1 MDAFSAV
8 AAFSIAAALL
18 TITPGLDTA
27 MVLRTATVEG
37 GKQAMQAGAGVVTGV
52 LAWGLLA
59 SAGLGAVLTVSEV
72 GYRLLQYLG
81 AGYIIWLGALMI
93 RSAIR
98 RTVEEEGALHS
109 VQAGKSANKSANWF
123 WRGLMTN
130 LLNPKV
136 GVFYVSFLPQFIPQ
150 DVPVVMFSMALA
162 AIHALMGLIWFAAI
176 TAATR
181 PFTRVFHSSLFKRG
195 VDGVTGSVLI
205 AFGVRLAFE
214 ERG

>member
-1 MDAFSAV
+1 MDAFSAA

-81 AGYIIWLGALMI
+81 AGYIIWLGARMI

-162 AIHALMGLIWFAAI
+162 AIHALMGLIWFGAI

-181 PFTRVFHSSLFKRG
+181 PFTRIFHSSLFKRG

>member
-1 MDAFSAV
+1 
-8 AAFSIAAALL
+8 
-18 TITPGLDTA
+18 
-27 MVLRTATVEG
+27 
-37 GKQAMQAGAGVVTGV
+37 
-52 LAWGLLA
+52 
-59 SAGLGAVLTVSEV
+59 
-72 GYRLLQYLG
+72 
-81 AGYIIWLGALMI
+81 
-93 RSAIR
+93 
-98 RTVEEEGALHS
+98 
-109 VQAGKSANKSANWF
+109 
-123 WRGLMTN
+123 MTN

-181 PFTRVFHSSLFKRG
+181 PFTRVFYSSLFKRG

>member
-1 MDAFSAV
+1 MDAFSAA

-81 AGYIIWLGALMI
+81 AGYIIWLGGRMI

-181 PFTRVFHSSLFKRG
+181 PFTRIFHSSLFKRG

>member
-1 MDAFSAV
+1 MDAFSAA

-81 AGYIIWLGALMI
+81 AGYIIWLGARMI

-98 RTVEEEGALHS
+98 RTVEEGGALYS
-109 VQAGKSANKSANWF
+109 VPAGKSANKSANWF

-181 PFTRVFHSSLFKRG
+181 PFTRIFHSSLFKRG

-205 AFGVRLAFE
+205 AFGVRLGFE